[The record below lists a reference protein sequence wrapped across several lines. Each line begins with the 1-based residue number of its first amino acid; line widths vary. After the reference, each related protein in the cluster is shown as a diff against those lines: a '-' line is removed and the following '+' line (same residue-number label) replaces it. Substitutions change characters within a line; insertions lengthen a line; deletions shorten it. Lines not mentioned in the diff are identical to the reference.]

1 MTIGVIINDNVI
13 FLGDIAGTLLGN
25 KLLEK
30 YEERLNLKFGLC
42 PMGMG
47 ILLID
52 LIKYISAVV
61 FALAYSNYS
70 RISV

>member
-1 MTIGVIINDNVI
+1 MSIGVIINDNVI
-13 FLGDIAGTLLGN
+13 FLGGAAGALLGN

-42 PMGMG
+42 SIRMR
-47 ILLID
+47 ID
-52 LIKYISAVV
+52 LMKYISAVV
-61 FALAYSNYS
+61 FALSYRNYS

>member
-1 MTIGVIINDNVI
+1 MPIGVIINNNVI
-13 FLGDIAGTLLGN
+13 FLGGIAGALLGN

-30 YEERLNLKFGLC
+30 YKEWLNLKFGLC
-42 PMGMG
+42 SMRIG

-52 LIKYISAVV
+52 LMKYISTVV
-61 FALAYSNYS
+61 FALAYRNYS

>member
-13 FLGDIAGTLLGN
+13 FLGGAAGALLGN

-42 PMGMG
+42 SIRMR
-47 ILLID
+47 ID
-52 LIKYISAVV
+52 LMKYISAVV
-61 FALAYSNYS
+61 FALSYRNYS

>member
-13 FLGDIAGTLLGN
+13 FLGGIAGTLLGN

-42 PMGMG
+42 SMGMG

>member
-13 FLGDIAGTLLGN
+13 FLGGAAGALLGN

-42 PMGMG
+42 SIRTR

-52 LIKYISAVV
+52 LMKYISAVV
-61 FALAYSNYS
+61 FALAYRNYS

>member
-13 FLGDIAGTLLGN
+13 FLGGIAGTLLGN

-42 PMGMG
+42 PMGMR

>member
-42 PMGMG
+42 PMGRG

>member
-1 MTIGVIINDNVI
+1 MSIGVIINNNAI
-13 FLGDIAGTLLGN
+13 FLGGAAGALLGI

-42 PMGMG
+42 SIRMR

-52 LIKYISAVV
+52 LMKYISAVV
-61 FALAYSNYS
+61 FALAYRNYS

>member
-61 FALAYSNYS
+61 FALAYRNYS

>member
-13 FLGDIAGTLLGN
+13 FLGGIAGTLLGN

>member
-1 MTIGVIINDNVI
+1 MTIGVIINNNAI
-13 FLGDIAGTLLGN
+13 FLGGTAGALLGI

-42 PMGMG
+42 SIRMR

-52 LIKYISAVV
+52 LMKYISVVV
-61 FALAYSNYS
+61 FALSYRNYS

>member
-13 FLGDIAGTLLGN
+13 FLGGAAGALLGN

-42 PMGMG
+42 SMG
-47 ILLID
+47 IGILSINLM
-52 LIKYISAVV
+52 KYIPVVV
-61 FALAYSNYS
+61 FALAYRNYS
-70 RISV
+70 MISV

>member
-1 MTIGVIINDNVI
+1 MSIGVIINNNAI
-13 FLGDIAGTLLGN
+13 FLGGTAGALLGI

-42 PMGMG
+42 SMRMS

-52 LIKYISAVV
+52 LMKYISAVV
-61 FALAYSNYS
+61 FALAYRNYS

>member
-1 MTIGVIINDNVI
+1 MSIGVIINNNAI
-13 FLGDIAGTLLGN
+13 FLGGTAGTLLGI

-42 PMGMG
+42 SIRMR

-52 LIKYISAVV
+52 LMKYISAVV
-61 FALAYSNYS
+61 FALSYRNYS

>member
-13 FLGDIAGTLLGN
+13 FLGGIAGTLLGN

-42 PMGMG
+42 SMGMG

-61 FALAYSNYS
+61 FAFAYSNYS

>member
-1 MTIGVIINDNVI
+1 MPIGVIINNNVI
-13 FLGDIAGTLLGN
+13 FLGGTAGALLGI

-30 YEERLNLKFGLC
+30 YKERLNLKFGLC
-42 PMGMG
+42 SIRTR

-52 LIKYISAVV
+52 LMKYISAVV
-61 FALAYSNYS
+61 FALAYRNYS

>member
-1 MTIGVIINDNVI
+1 MSIGVIINNNAI
-13 FLGDIAGTLLGN
+13 FLGGTAGALLGI

-42 PMGMG
+42 SIRMR

-52 LIKYISAVV
+52 LMKYISAVV
-61 FALAYSNYS
+61 FALYYRNYS

>member
-1 MTIGVIINDNVI
+1 MPIGVIINNNVI
-13 FLGDIAGTLLGN
+13 FLGGIAGALLGN

-30 YEERLNLKFGLC
+30 YKEWLNLKFGLC
-42 PMGMG
+42 SMRIG

-52 LIKYISAVV
+52 LMKYISAVV
-61 FALAYSNYS
+61 FALAYRNYS

>member
-13 FLGDIAGTLLGN
+13 FLGGIAGTLLGN

-30 YEERLNLKFGLC
+30 YKEWLNLKFGLC
-42 PMGMG
+42 SMGMG

>member
-1 MTIGVIINDNVI
+1 MSIGVIINNNAI
-13 FLGDIAGTLLGN
+13 FLGGTAGALLGI

-42 PMGMG
+42 SIRMR
-47 ILLID
+47 ID
-52 LIKYISAVV
+52 LMKYISAVV
-61 FALAYSNYS
+61 FALSYRNYS

>member
-1 MTIGVIINDNVI
+1 MSIGVIINNNAI
-13 FLGDIAGTLLGN
+13 FLGGTAAALVGI

-42 PMGMG
+42 SIRMR

-52 LIKYISAVV
+52 LMKYISAVV
-61 FALAYSNYS
+61 FALYYRNYS

>member
-13 FLGDIAGTLLGN
+13 FLGGIAGTLLGN

-30 YEERLNLKFGLC
+30 YEEWLNLKFGLC
-42 PMGMG
+42 PMGMR

>member
-13 FLGDIAGTLLGN
+13 FLGGIARTLLGN

>member
-1 MTIGVIINDNVI
+1 MLIGVIINNNAI
-13 FLGDIAGTLLGN
+13 FLGGTAGALLGI

-42 PMGMG
+42 SIRMR

-52 LIKYISAVV
+52 LMKYISAVV
-61 FALAYSNYS
+61 FVLSYRNYS

>member
-1 MTIGVIINDNVI
+1 MTIGVIINDSVI
-13 FLGDIAGTLLGN
+13 FLGGIAGTLLGN

-42 PMGMG
+42 SMGMG

-52 LIKYISAVV
+52 LIKYISVVV

>member
-13 FLGDIAGTLLGN
+13 FLGGIAGALLGN

-42 PMGMG
+42 SMRMG

-52 LIKYISAVV
+52 LMKYISVVV
-61 FALAYSNYS
+61 FALAYRNYS

>member
-1 MTIGVIINDNVI
+1 MSIGVIINNNAI
-13 FLGDIAGTLLGN
+13 FLGGTAGALLGI

-42 PMGMG
+42 SMRMG

-52 LIKYISAVV
+52 LMKYISAVV
-61 FALAYSNYS
+61 FALAYRNYS

>member
-1 MTIGVIINDNVI
+1 MSIGVIINDNVI
-13 FLGDIAGTLLGN
+13 FLGGIAGTLLGN

-42 PMGMG
+42 PMGIC

-61 FALAYSNYS
+61 FALTYSNYS